1 MEALN
6 NISRSRVSV
15 LVGAIGRAFVRFKI
29 AKDSGEKIPL
39 INRKFKDSDE
49 ELTPCGATGCCASRR
64 RFHHYFVLGLIC
76 FLHFGK

>member
-1 MEALN
+1 M
-6 NISRSRVSV
+6 
-15 LVGAIGRAFVRFKI
+15 